1 MAARRP
7 SIVDSNPTQIRLQK
21 KRKISKFTI
30 LMISSP
36 EIGVPVF
43 REIKLNSKITFRE
56 EMNHHLRF
64 FAHTV
69 AATLMAITLKSCST
83 GPSTEDLAQPP
94 LLSGEIRYSFH
105 SFTTDETLDVTNSF
119 PNPNRIAG
127 IYSGDE
133 GIKLLAIEDHF
144 DSLNRLRSE
153 TNMLVGWK
161 RRRKAERQRP
171 INCFGK

>member
-1 MAARRP
+1 M
-7 SIVDSNPTQIRLQK
+7 S
-21 KRKISKFTI
+21 
-30 LMISSP
+30 
-36 EIGVPVF
+36 VF

-94 LLSGEIRYSFH
+94 LLSG
-105 SFTTDETLDVTNSF
+105 
-119 PNPNRIAG
+119 
-127 IYSGDE
+127 
-133 GIKLLAIEDHF
+133 IKLLAIEDHF